1 MDNREFLVVQDQ
13 FGRNEFE
20 LVHEIPLGYTIWNI
34 GYRSNGGHM
43 IDGYLPLCRLK
54 QIQPFEGGREI
65 EPDTLKAIKVDG
77 ADKIMDAF
85 IRGFTSEEKMD
96 SYVKRHRNS
105 RNKRVL
111 KTIAIC
117 NAAIPVMRSL
127 NWEGERQ

>member
-1 MDNREFLVVQDQ
+1 MDNREFLVVQNQ
-13 FGRNEFE
+13 FTMNEFE
-20 LVHEIPLGYTIWNI
+20 LVNEIPIGYTIWNV
-34 GYRSNGGHM
+34 GYISNGGYM

-65 EPDTLKAIKVDG
+65 ETDTLKAIKVDG

-85 IRGFTSEEKMD
+85 IRGFTSVDKME

-105 RNKRVL
+105 RNKSVL
-111 KTIAIC
+111 KRIAIC

-127 NWEGERQ
+127 NWEGER